1 MIFSRCLRIFPS
13 CVAALVFLAAL
24 MSFAALVS
32 FTGCAVAPLPEHP
45 DQLHYPALDFQLPE
59 VETLVLDNGIRL
71 YLKEDNELPLVQ
83 MTAMIGSGGMTTPA
97 DRIGFAGLFGSVWR
111 TGGAGDRTPEELD
124 IHLDYLA
131 ADMGASMGPY
141 SAQLDLSMRSED
153 LEQGVAVLGD
163 LLRRPKFAVE
173 RLELARLQAQ
183 EHVRR
188 QNDSPGAISR
198 RLLLA
203 ALYPHH
209 YLGYSPTQETL
220 AAITRQDLIDFHQ
233 TYFAPNNLWIAVSGD
248 FDRENLL
255 QILEDDFGDWSR
267 QEVPK
272 QQLPPI
278 TRSDSGSIHVA
289 AKVLSQTTI
298 MIGDLGLTKDNPDQY
313 AVRVLNYILGGGG
326 FNSRMM
332 REIRSNRGL
341 AYSAYSYF
349 QIGRRLPGPFI
360 AGTETKNVSVAPA
373 ISLTREIME
382 DLRDNPVTDEEL
394 QLAKESQ
401 INSFVFGFEN
411 THSVV
416 NRQMT
421 MAFFDY
427 PKDYLAGYRDR
438 IAAVTAV
445 DVQRAAR
452 EFINL
457 SRQQIVLVGNAEEFG
472 NELEQFGLPIVEVSL
487 E

>member
-1 MIFSRCLRIFPS
+1 MIFSRYLRVVLPCFFAKL
-13 CVAALVFLAAL
+13 VALTALVL
-24 MSFAALVS
+24 LV
-32 FTGCAVAPLPEHP
+32 GCAAPLPEHP

-59 VETLVLDNGIRL
+59 VETLVLANGIRL
-71 YLKEDNELPLVQ
+71 FLKEDSELPLVQ
-83 MTAMIGSGGMTTPA
+83 MTAMIGSGGMTTPE
-97 DRIGFAGLFGSVWR
+97 DKTGFAGLFGSTWR

-124 IHLDYLA
+124 EYLDHLA
-131 ADMGASMGPY
+131 ANLSASMGPY
-141 SAQLDLSMRSED
+141 SAQLDLSLRSED
-153 LEQGVAVLGD
+153 MEQGVAVLDD
-163 LLRRPKFAVE
+163 LLRRPLFASE

-198 RLLLA
+198 RLLMA
-203 ALYPHH
+203 ALYPDHS
-209 YLGYSPTQETL
+209 LGYSPTQETL
-220 AAITRQDLIDFHQ
+220 AAITRQDLVDFHQ

-255 QILEDDFGDWSR
+255 RVLKENFGSWVQRD
-267 QEVPK
+267 VPE
-272 QQLPPI
+272 QQLSPI
-278 TRSDSGSIHVA
+278 TRPESGSIQVA
-289 AKVLSQTTI
+289 TKDLSQTTI
-298 MIGDLGLTKDNPDQY
+298 VIGDLGLTKDHPDQY

-349 QIGRRLPGPFI
+349 QVGRRLPGPFL
-360 AGTETKNVSVAPA
+360 AGTETKNVTVAPA
-373 ISLTREIME
+373 ISLTREIMV
-382 DLRDNPVTDEEL
+382 DLRDNQVTEEEL

-416 NRQMT
+416 SRQMT
-421 MAFFDY
+421 MAFFGY

-452 EFINL
+452 EFIDI
-457 SRQQIVLVGNAEEFG
+457 SRQQIVLVGNSKEFSDDLG
-472 NELEQFGLPIVEVSL
+472 QFGLPVVDVDL
-487 E
+487 D

>member
-188 QNDSPGAISR
+188 QNDSPGAIR
-198 RLLLA
+198 RILLR
-203 ALYPHH
+203 
-209 YLGYSPTQETL
+209 T
-220 AAITRQDLIDFHQ
+220 I
-233 TYFAPNNLWIAVSGD
+233 SG
-248 FDRENLL
+248 
-255 QILEDDFGDWSR
+255 
-267 QEVPK
+267 
-272 QQLPPI
+272 
-278 TRSDSGSIHVA
+278 
-289 AKVLSQTTI
+289 
-298 MIGDLGLTKDNPDQY
+298 
-313 AVRVLNYILGGGG
+313 
-326 FNSRMM
+326 
-332 REIRSNRGL
+332 
-341 AYSAYSYF
+341 
-349 QIGRRLPGPFI
+349 
-360 AGTETKNVSVAPA
+360 
-373 ISLTREIME
+373 
-382 DLRDNPVTDEEL
+382 
-394 QLAKESQ
+394 
-401 INSFVFGFEN
+401 
-411 THSVV
+411 
-416 NRQMT
+416 
-421 MAFFDY
+421 
-427 PKDYLAGYRDR
+427 
-438 IAAVTAV
+438 
-445 DVQRAAR
+445 
-452 EFINL
+452 
-457 SRQQIVLVGNAEEFG
+457 
-472 NELEQFGLPIVEVSL
+472 
-487 E
+487 